1 MAWYQRDVAKAA
13 WVPLPGLTRDEA
25 RTVLVLKSS
34 WKYDLEARN
43 HAPRTITDYLIS
55 VDRFAMWCGSQDLKL
70 RDITK
75 SHMRAWLTFEL
86 SRIGAKTVVRHYN
99 GVRAWFKWLLA
110 EGEIAINPCIG
121 VPQPSIPEKVVEVP
135 EQRDIKL
142 LLKTTGA
149 DLIGVRDATIIMV
162 LADAG
167 LRASELIG
175 LRLCDVDLENGAL
188 LVTGKFR
195 RQRMVPVGRKTV
207 GQIARYLRK
216 RPESH
221 AEAPFWVSA
230 RGNPL
235 TDSGLRQ
242 MLDRRC
248 TKAGISH
255 LHPHMFRRFFAVSW
269 LSEGGTETGLMTVCG
284 WRGTHMV
291 KHYSGNKSASLA
303 AKEHRRLSPGD
314 RL

>member
-1 MAWYQRDVAKAA
+1 M
-13 WVPLPGLTRDEA
+13 
-25 RTVLVLKSS
+25 LVLKAS

-43 HAPRTITDYLIS
+43 AAPRTVSDYLIA
-55 VDRFAMWCGSQDLKL
+55 VDRFVRWCGPQDLKL
-70 RDITK
+70 KDITK
-75 SHMRAWLTFEL
+75 SHIRAWLTFEL
-86 SRIGAKTVVRHYN
+86 GRIGAKTVVRHYN

-121 VPQPSIPEKVVEVP
+121 VPQPAIPEKVVEVP
-135 EQRDIKL
+135 EQRDIKAL
-142 LLKTTGA
+142 LRATGA
-149 DLIGVRDATIIMV
+149 DFVGVRDATIMMI
-162 LADAG
+162 LTDCG

-175 LRLCDVDLENGAL
+175 LRLCDVDLENANL

-221 AEAPFWVSA
+221 AEVPLWIGAK
-230 RGNPL
+230 GNAL

-248 TKAGISH
+248 TKAGIAH
-255 LHPHMFRRFFAVSW
+255 LHPHSSRRYFAVSW
-269 LSEGGTETGLMTVCG
+269 LSENGSESGLMCAAG
-284 WRGTHMV
+284 WRTTAMV
-291 KHYSGNKSASLA
+291 RHYSGNKNASLA